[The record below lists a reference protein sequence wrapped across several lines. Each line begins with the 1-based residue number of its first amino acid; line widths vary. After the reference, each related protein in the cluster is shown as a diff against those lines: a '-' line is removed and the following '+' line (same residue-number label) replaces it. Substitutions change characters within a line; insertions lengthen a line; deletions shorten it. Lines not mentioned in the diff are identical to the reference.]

1 MAKTRTNSLSD
12 KIRIARD
19 KLVRAARAALME
31 ATPIQALEA
40 WLLVKGQELE
50 RNIPSLTPEQK
61 QSLLQ
66 NLARELGA
74 DIIKTE
80 GSELNHQQALS
91 ESDFV
96 LPNSQTPAA
105 TPEPSKQP
113 ENLPNEAPSAE
124 ELPENALAVGRRVR
138 TAVSPK

>member
-1 MAKTRTNSLSD
+1 MAKTRINSLED

-31 ATPIQALEA
+31 TTPIQALEA

-80 GSELNHQQALS
+80 GLELNHQQALS
-91 ESDFV
+91 ESDLV
-96 LPNSQTPAA
+96 SPIRQTPVV
-105 TPEPSKQP
+105 PLEPSSVSYETP
-113 ENLPNEAPSAE
+113 STDEVPNNTPT
-124 ELPENALAVGRRVR
+124 VGRRHR
-138 TAVSPK
+138 AVASSSLTR

>member
-1 MAKTRTNSLSD
+1 MAKTRTNSLED

-31 ATPIQALEA
+31 ATPIQSLEA

-96 LPNSQTPAA
+96 PRIPKRPQPLQSLQTNQK
-105 TPEPSKQP
+105 TCQMK
-113 ENLPNEAPSAE
+113 
-124 ELPENALAVGRRVR
+124 RRVLKNCLK
-138 TAVSPK
+138 TLLLLGVV

>member
-1 MAKTRTNSLSD
+1 MAKARINSLSD

-31 ATPIQALEA
+31 TTPIQALEA

-80 GSELNHQQALS
+80 ALELNHQQALS
-91 ESDFV
+91 ESDLV
-96 LPNSQTPAA
+96 SPIPQAPVVPL
-105 TPEPSKQP
+105 EPSSVSD
-113 ENLPNEAPSAE
+113 ETLSTDEVPNNTPT
-124 ELPENALAVGRRVR
+124 VGRRHR
-138 TAVSPK
+138 AVASSSLTR